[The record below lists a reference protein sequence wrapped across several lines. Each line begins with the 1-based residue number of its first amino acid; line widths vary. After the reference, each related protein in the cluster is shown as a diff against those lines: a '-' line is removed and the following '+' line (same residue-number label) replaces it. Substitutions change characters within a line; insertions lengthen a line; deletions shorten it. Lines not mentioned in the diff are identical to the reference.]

1 MIEPS
6 EDDIV
11 LASAARFLIDG
22 GEEDAASVLLS
33 CSLAFWSS
41 GDTWY
46 VGDEMHEAQHVK
58 LTGPRAAYDI
68 LTDSNQPITRA
79 IRRALEAVLPE
90 RTYIKHFTVHVQ
102 HVPIDANW
110 RAELLEIARG
120 IGVHNQAAQGKALR
134 VWKNLYF
141 RSQSEIR
148 IAEALDRA
156 GVLFFPNCRGRLGPA
171 ASRENKEADF
181 LICHDGKWGILEVDG
196 EPFHPPTRTVQDH
209 ARDRVFREHGIRLV
223 EHFDAT
229 ECYEKAD
236 EVISRFLRLLE
247 RT

>member
-1 MIEPS
+1 MTEPI
-6 EDDIV
+6 EDDII

-22 GEEDAASVLLS
+22 EEEDAASVLLS
-33 CSLAFWSS
+33 CSLAFWYS
-41 GDTWY
+41 GDTWG
-46 VGDEMHEAQHVK
+46 VGDEQHEALHVK

-68 LTDSNQPITRA
+68 LTDSNQPITRS

-90 RTYIKHFTVHVQ
+90 KTYIKHFTVHAQ

-110 RAELLEIARG
+110 RSELLEIARG
-120 IGVHNQAAQGKALR
+120 IGVHNQAARGKALR

-171 ASRENKEADF
+171 ASRENKEVDF
-181 LICHDGKWGILEVDG
+181 LICHNGKWGILEVDG
-196 EPFHPPTRTVQDH
+196 EPFHPPTRTAQDH
-209 ARDRVFREHGIRLV
+209 ARDRTFREHGIRLV

-229 ECYEKAD
+229 ECYETAD
-236 EVISRFLRLLE
+236 EVLSRFLRLLE